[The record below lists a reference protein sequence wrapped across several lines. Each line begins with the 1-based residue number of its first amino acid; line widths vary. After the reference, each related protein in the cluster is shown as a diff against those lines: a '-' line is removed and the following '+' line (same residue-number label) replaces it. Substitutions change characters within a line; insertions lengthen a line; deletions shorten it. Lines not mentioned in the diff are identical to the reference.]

1 MALCL
6 AMLCLWQM
14 AQLDE
19 TRARLREEI
28 QLKYE
33 YSAVIDS
40 LLAEEEAAG
49 LQSTAWLGPAG
60 STPHKCT
67 GPRPLAAGGGL
78 NE

>member
-1 MALCL
+1 
-6 AMLCLWQM
+6 MLCLWQM

-60 STPHKCT
+60 
-67 GPRPLAAGGGL
+67 
-78 NE
+78 